1 MEDAVNILQEIG
13 ELNNEL
19 KALYGD
25 PTQRKRPNI
34 ASPKLINVGDEQF

>member
-1 MEDAVNILQEIG
+1 MNILQEIG

-25 PTQRKRPNI
+25 PNERKRPNI
-34 ASPKLINVGDEQF
+34 VSPKLINLGDEQF